1 MPSTML
7 GSLDAMVSETIMALL
22 SRSLPPREG
31 MDINQMVTQINNVI
45 TNMITTKKKKK
56 HQNENF
62 CAVTNHI
69 QRIKKI
75 SYRPGE
81 NTLAKDSYIGYIRN
95 TQNFAGMKTSSPVRK
110 WAKEKNRHFTK
121 ENIQMVNK
129 HVKIWSTLLTIREMQ
144 IKSMMGY
151 PSIRLR
157 IARIKIVTVPNVW

>member
-1 MPSTML
+1 M
-7 GSLDAMVSETIMALL
+7 
-22 SRSLPPREG
+22 
-31 MDINQMVTQINNVI
+31 
-45 TNMITTKKKKK
+45 K
-56 HQNENF
+56 
-62 CAVTNHI
+62 NHI